1 MSIYNTAKEGVG
13 LIKNCYYRISKDK
26 QVNAVVKTV
35 SDAGFKA
42 GGIAVDAVKEKLD
55 SATGQKMY
63 DLVQERLAVQDQY
76 NDVLAAKLHEALQRI
91 EALEGVV
98 NAKE

>member
-1 MSIYNTAKEGVG
+1 MSLFDKTKKSIEFAKGCVD
-13 LIKNCYYRISKDK
+13 RISKDK

-91 EALEGVV
+91 EVLEGVV